1 MRTHWL
7 YSYITNLC
15 RKPFPLGRCGTIDT
29 NIGLYILSSSFP
41 LCRYGPNEFVSPAG
55 TVCADVCGQH
65 TLPGGDPKAHTDLE
79 CCETGWKP
87 IAQGDVVRRIRCGM
101 GEKTCAPAALVVSS
115 DVKYDKYWFEI
126 SLNTSGVEDTNAT
139 RSR

>member
-1 MRTHWL
+1 MPCCAPDTWHTCFPETNMRTHLL
-7 YSYITNLC
+7 YLTNLC
-15 RKPFPLGRCGTIDT
+15 RKPFSP
-29 NIGLYILSSSFP
+29 
-41 LCRYGPNEFVSPAG
+41 RYGPNEYVSPAG
-55 TVCADVCGQH
+55 TVCADVCGSTAGNVTRREH
-65 TLPGGDPKAHTDLE
+65 SRINTDLE
-79 CCETGWKP
+79 CCETGWTP

-126 SLNTSGVEDTNAT
+126 SLNTSGAEDTNAT